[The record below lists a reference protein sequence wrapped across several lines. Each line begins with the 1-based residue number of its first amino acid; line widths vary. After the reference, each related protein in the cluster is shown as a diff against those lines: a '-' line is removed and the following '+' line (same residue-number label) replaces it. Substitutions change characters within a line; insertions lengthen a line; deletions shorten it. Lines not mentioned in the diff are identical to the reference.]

1 MSAKENFNK
10 AMFDMF
16 GVGNDPEG
24 KEIPLETIAAEV
36 PAAEKITVVGKA
48 EPFVPKPAPIPVT
61 YLAPGVVME
70 GRMEAK
76 GDVEIAGQFKGD
88 IKTTGKVTIHSSICG
103 NIIASSLCILD
114 CALTGDIR
122 VDGKVEVNE
131 KSVVTGNIF
140 AKEIACSGAVK
151 GDLEISGHAT
161 FNSSAKVEGNITTST
176 MTMDRGA
183 VISGSLIMKQGK

>member
-1 MSAKENFNK
+1 MSAKDNFNK

-24 KEIPLETIAAEV
+24 KEFQPEAESV
-36 PAAEKITVVGKA
+36 VEKEKMTVVGKA
-48 EPFVPKPAPIPVT
+48 EPIVPKPEPTPVT
-61 YLAPGVVME
+61 YLAPGAVME
-70 GRMEAK
+70 GKLEAK

-88 IKTTGKVTIHSSICG
+88 IKTTGKVTIHSNICG
-103 NIIASSLCILD
+103 NIVAASLCILD
-114 CALTGDIR
+114 CTLTGDVR

-131 KSVVTGNIF
+131 TSTVSGNVF
-140 AKEIACSGAVK
+140 AKEIVCSGTVK

-161 FNSSAKVEGNITTST
+161 FNSSAKVEGNITTAT

-183 VISGSLIMKQGK
+183 TISGSLVMKIGK